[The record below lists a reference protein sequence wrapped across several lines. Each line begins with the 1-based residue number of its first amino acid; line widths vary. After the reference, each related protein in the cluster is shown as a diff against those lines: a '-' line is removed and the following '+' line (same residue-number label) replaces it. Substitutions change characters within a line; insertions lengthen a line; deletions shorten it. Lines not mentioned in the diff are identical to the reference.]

1 MTSTI
6 KTVVDAGAVNKNAFT
21 TPRPYSNPP
30 RAVSMKE
37 NSSHQNKFR
46 PLLILVHPGSLCG
59 SADMNLSDEADAAR
73 EAVIDELNGWSG
85 NILVLD
91 GWLSD
96 ELGLY
101 PLLDRAIQDAIS
113 RSPMLA
119 DRLEADDP
127 EHTEIALSHLAELGV
142 PLSTPI
148 SLTGAWYEPD
158 YNSGCVLAT
167 QQGLLEA
174 GYTNVTVMQS
184 AAVL

>member
-1 MTSTI
+1 MQ
-6 KTVVDAGAVNKNAFT
+6 
-21 TPRPYSNPP
+21 
-30 RAVSMKE
+30 E
-37 NSSHQNKFR
+37 NSSHRNKFS

-59 SADMNLSDEADAAR
+59 SADMNLCDEADAAR

-85 NILVLD
+85 SILVLD

-101 PLLDRAIQDAIS
+101 PLLKKAIPDAIS

-119 DRLEADDP
+119 ERLEAD
-127 EHTEIALSHLAELGV
+127 V
-142 PLSTPI
+142 PLDTPI

-158 YNSGCVLAT
+158 FDSGCVLHT

-174 GYTNVTVMQS
+174 GYTNVKVMQS